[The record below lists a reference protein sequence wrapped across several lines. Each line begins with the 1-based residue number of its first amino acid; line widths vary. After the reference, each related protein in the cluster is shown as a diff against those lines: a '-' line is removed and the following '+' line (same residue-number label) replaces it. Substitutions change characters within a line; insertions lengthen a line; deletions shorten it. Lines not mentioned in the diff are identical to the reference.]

1 MNVYFIIILILDTL
15 GLGMHLAKD
24 GEPKEG
30 EYNFF
35 VSLISVI
42 LNIFLIVMAIKKGF

>member
-1 MNVYFIIILILDTL
+1 MNVYFIIILIMEIL

-35 VSLISVI
+35 VSLIAVA
-42 LNIFLIVMAIKKGF
+42 LNMFLIVMAIKTGF